1 MKLAPDW
8 AERMANIDAL
18 EAQIQISFD
27 HELQQMGGQV
37 RVTKTYGAVDSLKMD
52 EFYKIMGE
60 FYDG

>member
-18 EAQIQISFD
+18 EAQMQISFD
-27 HELQQMGGQV
+27 QELQQMGGQV
-37 RVTKTYGAVDSLKMD
+37 RVTRTYGAADSLKMD